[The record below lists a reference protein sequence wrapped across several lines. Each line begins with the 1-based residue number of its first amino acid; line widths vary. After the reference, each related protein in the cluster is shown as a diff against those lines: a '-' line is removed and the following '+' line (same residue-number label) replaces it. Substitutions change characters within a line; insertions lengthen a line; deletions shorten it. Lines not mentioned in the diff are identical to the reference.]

1 MISTSFNCEL
11 TLPVNGNHPINERE
25 IWTKPMTED
34 NRFAVIFERSLN
46 RDGIIGRLPDYGGY
60 GMGGYQPMYGGYG
73 GGMGYGLPGTG
84 FASPYGYGFY

>member
-1 MISTSFNCEL
+1 MSKDAFLLSPKLSVGRPTSFNNL
-11 TLPVNGNHPINERE
+11 KKILGFASRLERATH
-25 IWTKPMTED
+25 ID
-34 NRFAVIFERSLN
+34 FN